1 MDYQQ
6 AGAQEKKEYGVYINS
21 MLSKKLALK
30 VTEVGRNIKQ
40 NLEKKI
46 KFSIEGKCIAEGFIR
61 PKTVEVISYSCGLI
75 KDDHIEFQVIY
86 RCLVCN
92 PIKDMEVEC
101 LVNNVTKAGIHA
113 FVKDDENNIPI
124 TIFVARDHHNT
135 NSLFDSVEDNDV
147 VRVKIIGVR
156 FELNDPTITA
166 IASLLE
172 KTGQVKYGR
181 VEEKRQEEERNI
193 KEAEKLY
200 EEKMKLNAKEFEEAE
215 EARLKKEELK
225 IRLEI
230 EEKELMKDVE
240 ELPKVNYDEQVINAV
255 KPRKIIIRK

>member
-6 AGAQEKKEYGVYINS
+6 AGAPEKKEYGVYINS

-181 VEEKRQEEERNI
+181 VEEKRQEEE
-193 KEAEKLY
+193 KLY

-215 EARLKKEELK
+215 EARIRKEELQ

-240 ELPKVNYDEQVINAV
+240 ELPKVNYDEKAINAA
-255 KPRKIIIRK
+255 KPRKIIIKK

>member
-1 MDYQQ
+1 
-6 AGAQEKKEYGVYINS
+6 

-135 NSLFDSVEDNDV
+135 NSL
-147 VRVKIIGVR
+147 
-156 FELNDPTITA
+156 L
-166 IASLLE
+166 
-172 KTGQVKYGR
+172 
-181 VEEKRQEEERNI
+181 
-193 KEAEKLY
+193 
-200 EEKMKLNAKEFEEAE
+200 
-215 EARLKKEELK
+215 
-225 IRLEI
+225 
-230 EEKELMKDVE
+230 
-240 ELPKVNYDEQVINAV
+240 
-255 KPRKIIIRK
+255 